1 MDSMEDKR
9 LENRKRRIALWFF
22 LFIVFMWLCTV
33 ISKGIYASKLPIVTV
48 TRAEQKYIEHMVTVD
63 GIIVAG
69 NKIPVTALSGLRV
82 EKLMVQAG
90 DTVEEGDVLFAVDLE
105 DLEEIIDEKQSQISK
120 LQLQIDT
127 LKYNEELAK
136 ERKTLEEERARE
148 DYNTTARYQN
158 TLVERMTDKVCRAEE
173 DLEDAGGDDDALRDA
188 LQAAAY
194 AEADAKGQRDE
205 LMKEAERRIE
215 DILWPE
221 NADASLETDML
232 ELAALQEDLLPYQNI
247 KEAEGQITAQKGGI
261 VTDIYINSGSRIPDS
276 AVMLLA
282 DDTVPCRFKTN
293 LSEEQK
299 KYVSLKDKISLKL
312 DGNSKGTEMT
322 VDYLSESDTLSG
334 TYDILV
340 NLPEGV
346 GRPGISGTMTHAK
359 AGEKYPVCVP
369 PLTIHKEEFRTYVY
383 VVRERDGILGMEYYV
398 EEVNVKVLDENE
410 NWAAIEGAID
420 GDSQIID
427 TSTEAI
433 KRGDIVRF

>member
-1 MDSMEDKR
+1 METEKSRDI
-9 LENRKRRIALWFF
+9 RKRKIALSFF
-22 LFIVFMWLCTV
+22 IFMGLMWLCTV

-48 TRAEQKYIEHMVTVD
+48 TRAEQKYIEHLVTVD

-69 NKIPVTALSGLRV
+69 SKIPVTALSGLRV

-90 DTVEEGDVLFAVDLE
+90 DLVEEGDVLFTVDLE
-105 DLEEIIDEKQSQISK
+105 DLEEIIKEKQSQVSK
-120 LQLQIDT
+120 LKLQIDT

-136 ERKTLEEERARE
+136 ERKALEEERARE
-148 DYNTTARYQN
+148 DYDITARYQN
-158 TLVERMTDKVCRAEE
+158 TLVERRMDEVNRAEK
-173 DLEDAGGDDDALRDA
+173 DLEGAGGDDEALRDA

-221 NADASLETDML
+221 NAESSLEAGLL
-232 ELAALQEDLLPYQNI
+232 ELTALQEDLLPYQKI

-261 VTDIYINSGSRIPDS
+261 VTDIYLDSGSRIPDS

-282 DDTVPCRFKTN
+282 DDAVPCQFKATLN
-293 LSEEQK
+293 EEQK
-299 KYVSLKDKISLKL
+299 KYVSIKDKISLKL
-312 DGNSKGTEMT
+312 DGSSKGVELN
-322 VDYLSESDTLSG
+322 VDYLSESGTMSG

-340 NLPEGV
+340 NLPEGI
-346 GRPGISGTMTHAK
+346 GSPGISGTMTHAK

-369 PLTIHKEEFRTYVY
+369 PLTVHKEEFRTYVY
-383 VVRERDGILGMEYYV
+383 VVKERDDILGMEYYV

-410 NWAAIEGAID
+410 DWAAIEGAID
-420 GDSQIID
+420 KDSQIID
-427 TSTEAI
+427 FSTEAI

>member
-1 MDSMEDKR
+1 METEKSR
-9 LENRKRRIALWFF
+9 EIRKRKIALSFF
-22 LFIVFMWLCTV
+22 IFMGLMWLCTV

-48 TRAEQKYIEHMVTVD
+48 TRAEQKYIEHLVTVD

-69 NKIPVTALSGLRV
+69 SKIPVTVLSGLRV

-90 DTVEEGDVLFAVDLE
+90 DLVEEGDVLFTVDLE
-105 DLEEIIDEKQSQISK
+105 DLEEIIKEKQSQISK
-120 LQLQIDT
+120 LKLQIDT

-136 ERKTLEEERARE
+136 ERKALEEERARE
-148 DYNTTARYQN
+148 DYDITARYQN
-158 TLVERMTDKVCRAEE
+158 TLVERRMDEVNRAEK
-173 DLEDAGGDDDALRDA
+173 DLEGAGGDDEALRDA

-221 NADASLETDML
+221 NADSSLEAGLL
-232 ELAALQEDLLPYQNI
+232 ELTALQEDLLPYQKI

-261 VTDIYINSGSRIPDS
+261 VTDIYLDSGSRIPDS

-282 DDTVPCRFKTN
+282 DDAVPCQFKATLN
-293 LSEEQK
+293 EEQK
-299 KYVSLKDKISLKL
+299 KYVSIKDKISLKL
-312 DGNSKGTEMT
+312 DGSSKGVELN
-322 VDYLSESDTLSG
+322 VDYLSESNTMSG

-340 NLPEGV
+340 NLPEGI
-346 GRPGISGTMTHAK
+346 GSPGISGTMTHAK

-369 PLTIHKEEFRTYVY
+369 PLTVHKEEFRTYVY
-383 VVRERDGILGMEYYV
+383 VVKERDGILGMEYYV

-410 NWAAIEGAID
+410 DWAAIEGAID
-420 GDSQIID
+420 NDSQIID
-427 TSTEAI
+427 FSTEAI

>member
-1 MDSMEDKR
+1 METEKSRDI
-9 LENRKRRIALWFF
+9 RKRKIALSFF
-22 LFIVFMWLCTV
+22 IFMGLMWLCTV

-48 TRAEQKYIEHMVTVD
+48 TRAEQKYIEHLVTVD

-69 NKIPVTALSGLRV
+69 SKIPVTALSGLRV

-90 DTVEEGDVLFAVDLE
+90 DLVEEGDVLFTVDLE
-105 DLEEIIDEKQSQISK
+105 DLEEIIKEKQSQISK
-120 LQLQIDT
+120 LKLQIDT

-136 ERKTLEEERARE
+136 ERKALEEERARE
-148 DYNTTARYQN
+148 DYDITARYQN
-158 TLVERMTDKVCRAEE
+158 TLVERRMDEVNRAEK
-173 DLEDAGGDDDALRDA
+173 DLEGAGGDDEALRDA

-221 NADASLETDML
+221 NADSSLEAGLL
-232 ELAALQEDLLPYQNI
+232 ELTALQEDLLPYQKI

-261 VTDIYINSGSRIPDS
+261 VTDIYLDSGSRIPDS

-282 DDTVPCRFKTN
+282 DDAVPCQFKATLN
-293 LSEEQK
+293 EEQK
-299 KYVSLKDKISLKL
+299 KYVSIKDKISLKL
-312 DGNSKGTEMT
+312 DGSSKGVELN
-322 VDYLSESDTLSG
+322 VDYLSESNTMSG

-340 NLPEGV
+340 NLPEGI
-346 GRPGISGTMTHAK
+346 GSPGISGTMTHAK

-369 PLTIHKEEFRTYVY
+369 PLTVHKEEFRTYVY
-383 VVRERDGILGMEYYV
+383 VVKERDGILGMEYYV

-410 NWAAIEGAID
+410 DWAAIEGAID
-420 GDSQIID
+420 NDSQIID
-427 TSTEAI
+427 FSTEAI